1 MCQPSGRGTCASPG
15 SGYKAPAT
23 EHPPAQAQSIPQR
36 RHRASPCTGTEHP
49 PAQATEHPPA
59 QAQSIPQRRHRA
71 SPCTGTEHPPAQ
83 AQSIPLHRQ
92 QSIPLHRQQSIP
104 LHRHRAS
111 PCTGNRASPCTGN
124 RASPCTGTEH
134 PPAQAQSIPLHRQQ
148 SIPLHR
154 QQSIPQRRHRTSPCT
169 GTEHPPAQAQN
180 IPLHRHRASPSAG
193 TEHPPRASP
202 STGTEHPPAQTQSI
216 PQRRHRASRSSK
228 ERAPAAGE
236 MFYSGILTEPSRK
249 EVELR
254 EAASLRQQRRMK
266 QAVQFIHKDSA
277 DLLPL
282 DGLKKLGTSKD
293 TQPHNILQKRL
304 METNLSKLRGSR
316 GTWAPKGDLSSQTN
330 KLNQTKLGSSGK
342 TEDEELIVVS
352 CQCAGKELKA
362 VVDTGSQHNLMS
374 SACLDRLGLKEQL
387 KALPAEEEMVSL
399 PNKVKAIGQVECLS
413 LTVGAVP
420 VECAALV
427 VEDNDQPFSFGLQ
440 TLKSLKCI
448 INMEK
453 HHLVLGQMDR
463 EEIPFVGVGSAEAGE
478 HFSSLEA

>member
-1 MCQPSGRGTCASPG
+1 MCYPLGAARAPPPLWVPIPSGRGTCR
-15 SGYKAPAT
+15 
-23 EHPPAQAQSIPQR
+23 PPHVTRLRLQSAGD
-36 RHRASPCTGTEHP
+36 RASP
-49 PAQATEHPPA
+49 
-59 QAQSIPQRRHRA
+59 RRSSPRRA
-71 SPCTGTEHPPAQ
+71 SSRREPLTG
-83 AQSIPLHRQ
+83 
-92 QSIPLHRQQSIP
+92 
-104 LHRHRAS
+104 
-111 PCTGNRASPCTGN
+111 
-124 RASPCTGTEH
+124 
-134 PPAQAQSIPLHRQQ
+134 
-148 SIPLHR
+148 
-154 QQSIPQRRHRTSPCT
+154 
-169 GTEHPPAQAQN
+169 
-180 IPLHRHRASPSAG
+180 
-193 TEHPPRASP
+193 
-202 STGTEHPPAQTQSI
+202 
-216 PQRRHRASRSSK
+216 
-228 ERAPAAGE
+228 GE

-249 EVELR
+249 EVEIR

-316 GTWAPKGDLSSQTN
+316 GSWSPKGDLSSQIN

-342 TEDEELIVVS
+342 MEDEELIAVS

-374 SACLDRLGLKEQL
+374 SACLDRLGLKEHL
-387 KALPAEEEMVSL
+387 KALPVEDEMVSL
-399 PNKVKAIGQVECLS
+399 PNKVRAIGQIECLS

-427 VEDNDQPFSFGLQ
+427 VEENEQPFSLGLQ
-440 TLKSLKCI
+440 TLKSLKCV

-463 EEIPFVGVGSAEAGE
+463 EEIPFVGIDSAEAGE

>member
-1 MCQPSGRGTCASPG
+1 
-15 SGYKAPAT
+15 
-23 EHPPAQAQSIPQR
+23 
-36 RHRASPCTGTEHP
+36 
-49 PAQATEHPPA
+49 
-59 QAQSIPQRRHRA
+59 
-71 SPCTGTEHPPAQ
+71 
-83 AQSIPLHRQ
+83 
-92 QSIPLHRQQSIP
+92 
-104 LHRHRAS
+104 
-111 PCTGNRASPCTGN
+111 
-124 RASPCTGTEH
+124 
-134 PPAQAQSIPLHRQQ
+134 
-148 SIPLHR
+148 
-154 QQSIPQRRHRTSPCT
+154 
-169 GTEHPPAQAQN
+169 
-180 IPLHRHRASPSAG
+180 
-193 TEHPPRASP
+193 
-202 STGTEHPPAQTQSI
+202 
-216 PQRRHRASRSSK
+216 
-228 ERAPAAGE
+228 

-249 EVELR
+249 EVEIR

-304 METNLSKLRGSR
+304 METNLSKFRGSR
-316 GTWAPKGDLSSQTN
+316 GSWAPKGDLSSQTN
-330 KLNQTKLGSSGK
+330 KLNQTKQDSSGK

-374 SACLDRLGLKEQL
+374 SACLDRLGLKEHL
-387 KALPAEEEMVSL
+387 KALPAEDELVSL
-399 PNKVKAIGQVECLS
+399 PNKVKAIGQIECLS

-440 TLKSLKCI
+440 TLKSLKCV

-463 EEIPFVGVGSAEAGE
+463 EEIPFVGIDSAEPGE